1 MASGHL
7 RKRSLK
13 NGKNS
18 WQLTIEIGVDP
29 VTGKR
34 QRIFET
40 IKGGTKK
47 EAERRMRKIIT
58 DIEQN
63 EYIAPQNITVE
74 AFMIDWLETYKIP
87 YISPKTV
94 EQYKGQVY
102 KYIIPLLGKKKL
114 QSLKTIEVQKF
125 YNEIHKASPIS
136 GKPLSAATVRKIHL
150 NLKAALNKAV
160 DLELIKKNP
169 AKTAVLPKA
178 KRFKP
183 HIYEGEE
190 TRQLLEAVR
199 GTDLEVPINLLVGL
213 GLRRGE
219 LLGLRWKDVDF
230 DNKRVHI
237 RQNLIQLQNT
247 KLHFKEPKTESSIR
261 EIALSNTLVKLLRQ
275 QYVKICENKLRFGEE
290 YKDHDLVICKE
301 NGEPMNPNSFSQ
313 KFRRKLKREGLRHIR
328 VHDLRH
334 TNATLMLDAGISP
347 KVAQERLGHA
357 SIATTMDIYSHV
369 TSSLEQEAAKKLE
382 ESVFSKIG

>member
-1 MASGHL
+1 MY
-7 RKRSLK
+7 R
-13 NGKNS
+13 
-18 WQLTIEIGVDP
+18 
-29 VTGKR
+29 
-34 QRIFET
+34 
-40 IKGGTKK
+40 
-47 EAERRMRKIIT
+47 
-58 DIEQN
+58 
-63 EYIAPQNITVE
+63 
-74 AFMIDWLETYKIP
+74 
-87 YISPKTV
+87 
-94 EQYKGQVY
+94 
-102 KYIIPLLGKKKL
+102 YIIPLLGKKKL
-114 QSLKTIEVQKF
+114 QNLKTIEVQKF
-125 YNEIHKASPIS
+125 YNEIYKVSPIS

-150 NLKAALNKAV
+150 NLKAALDKAV

-190 TRQLLEAVR
+190 AKQLLER
-199 GTDLEVPINLLVGL
+199 GTDLQVPINLLVGL
-213 GLRRGE
+213 GLRKGE
-219 LLGLRWKDVDF
+219 LLGLRWQDVNF
-230 DNKRVHI
+230 DSKRIHV

-261 EIALSNTLVKLLRQ
+261 EIALSNTLVKLLKQ
-275 QYVKICENKLRFGEE
+275 QYVKMCENKLRFGEE

-313 KFRRKLKREGLRHIR
+313 KFRRKLKMEGLRHIR

-369 TSSLEQEAAKKLE
+369 TASLEQEAAKKLE
-382 ESVFSKIG
+382 ESVFSQIG